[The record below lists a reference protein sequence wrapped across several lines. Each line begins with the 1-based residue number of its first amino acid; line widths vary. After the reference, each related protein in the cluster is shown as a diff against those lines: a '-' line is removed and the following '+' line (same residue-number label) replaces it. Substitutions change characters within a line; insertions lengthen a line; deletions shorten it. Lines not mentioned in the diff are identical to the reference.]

1 MTYFSAS
8 QPQTTPVTLRPDG
21 SPSDVQWNLG
31 PIPLSLLAVA
41 GEGRWYYRNPV
52 TLTQDCYAT
61 RAMPGNGTT
70 LTEADAQDAGGSYF
84 EHILLCTTSEAYD
97 HQSSISCGTAGPAVV
112 DSEGPSSIIKGP
124 NILSFVAK
132 SVLLRFTRFLVVT
145 AQTKHCQIGQLHD

>member
-84 EHILLCTTSEAYD
+84 EHILLCTTSVAYG
-97 HQSSISCGTAGPAVV
+97 HWASLVSVSGTYGA
-112 DSEGPSSIIKGP
+112 
-124 NILSFVAK
+124 
-132 SVLLRFTRFLVVT
+132 
-145 AQTKHCQIGQLHD
+145 